1 MEQYERQ
8 LLEALRAF
16 LRSEPARVLL
26 TEQADWSRLW
36 ELAAQQKV
44 LPMAADALAPAL
56 RTGGGTSGS
65 HRRRR
70 PGTTSKSTSTSRGM
84 NDTFAF

>member
-1 MEQYERQ
+1 MKAPVEQYERQ

-26 TEQADWSRLW
+26 TEQADWAQLW

-44 LPMAADALAPAL
+44 ESIV
-56 RTGGGTSGS
+56 RS
-65 HRRRR
+65 
-70 PGTTSKSTSTSRGM
+70 
-84 NDTFAF
+84 

>member
-26 TEQADWSRLW
+26 TEQADWAQLW
-36 ELAAQQKV
+36 ELAAQQKP
-44 LPMAADALAPAL
+44 LL
-56 RTGGGTSGS
+56 SW
-65 HRRRR
+65 RRRLLR
-70 PGTTSKSTSTSRGM
+70 RKNWRRLTQSK
-84 NDTFAF
+84 